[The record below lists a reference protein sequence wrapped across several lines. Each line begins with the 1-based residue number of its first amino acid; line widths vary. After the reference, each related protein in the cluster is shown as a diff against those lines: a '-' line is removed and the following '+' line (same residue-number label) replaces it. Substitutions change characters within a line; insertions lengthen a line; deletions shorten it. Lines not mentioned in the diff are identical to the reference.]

1 MDANLLNK
9 IQDLAKQTCSE
20 GETLPRAI
28 LADKLDIEGGDS
40 QKVSELVSEAW
51 EALGKP
57 DEIARAFVSNDG
69 RNALVEA
76 QRLPQM
82 LREGDVDGI
91 ESFMRHSL
99 RVAHDSLGILDDK
112 LYAEV
117 QNVVDQATT
126 SWRKY
131 EKKVKNFVSWING
144 TRGLEKS
151 QDQANALIKYF
162 KEVVE
167 AYHSS
172 RATVRGAIDD
182 FITLRSDIVSTYHGF
197 AMRLVDIFGDSIK
210 AIDPNLFD
218 FENVQWLDVNTKLEN
233 VSQEYDCLS
242 DKCDSLIYRIN
253 ESFDA
258 VAQGIESDLDGSRH
272 PVLAAINVVSSVA
285 DHYSKAQ
292 EADNAMRMKV
302 EGFRTK
308 VENGANLINTDKG
321 RLLAIYTTLNNIF
334 VPKAMTFLRFAGQLM
349 EQDVSSIISTLYDNP
364 QVRPLE
370 EERRRIVEKLR
381 RVDAQIVDLRQQI
394 APCRT
399 KMNEL
404 KESLKARR
412 TQFINVMKN
421 EPQKPW
427 WLYNIIFLGVPES
440 NYSSKH
446 DKWYSWSFIPKFE
459 KDLSFLRSY
468 EKNADDYGFAER
480 KLCHERSELV
490 KALNDRSKS
499 IRGLISASPEA
510 KQRLLGNLRPLVAM
524 LRLGREIAE
533 SKLDPELINA
543 AEVFVEPQTAYGLQ
557 LTPEL
562 EEGLANFKQS
572 LEQKGSLGHI
582 VASGISLAQSFAQL
596 NAAKRQGE
604 IDRKN
609 YDQECE
615 KIRENL
621 RTYLAQV
628 DDKSEFLRE
637 VMRKANLADTPE
649 ERKDALM
656 LMSEVGGLKLS
667 DDEFEDFLSG
677 KRSIEL

>member
-9 IQDLAKQTCSE
+9 IQDLAKQACKD

-28 LADKLDIEGGDS
+28 LADKLDVEGGDS
-40 QKVSELVSEAW
+40 QKVAELVSEAW

-82 LREGDVDGI
+82 LREGDVDGVG
-91 ESFMRHSL
+91 SFIRHSL
-99 RVAHDSLGILDDK
+99 NFAHDSLGILDDK
-112 LYAEV
+112 LYAEI
-117 QNVVDQATT
+117 QNVAETT
-126 SWRKY
+126 TTLRQKFN
-131 EKKVKNFVSWING
+131 NFMSRING
-144 TRGLEKS
+144 TRGIEKS
-151 QDQANALIKYF
+151 EKQITAMFMYY

-172 RATVRGAIDD
+172 RVNVRGVIDD
-182 FITLRSDIVSTYHGF
+182 FITLRGDIVSTYHEF

-210 AIDPNLFD
+210 AIDPKLFD
-218 FENVQWLDVNTKLEN
+218 FENVQWLDVDARLEN
-233 VSQEYDCLS
+233 VSQEYARLS
-242 DKCDSLIYRIN
+242 ELSGSLRYQIN

-258 VAQGIESDLDGSRH
+258 MTKGIENDWKSYQD
-272 PVLAAINVVSSVA
+272 PVLVSINAVA
-285 DHYSKAQ
+285 SGLDHYRKAKEQ
-292 EADNAMRMKV
+292 ENLMRMKV
-302 EGFRTK
+302 EKFRTY
-308 VENGANLINTDKG
+308 VENDANLIKTDKG
-321 RLLAIYTTLNNIF
+321 RLLAIYTTLNNLLI
-334 VPKAMTFLRFAGQLM
+334 PKAMTFLRFVGQLM
-349 EQDVSSIISTLYDNP
+349 EQDVNSIISSLYDNP
-364 QVRPLE
+364 QVKPLE
-370 EERRRIVEKLR
+370 EDRRRIVEELR
-381 RVDAQIVDLRQQI
+381 RVDAQIVDLRLQI
-394 APCRT
+394 APCST

-412 TQFINVMKN
+412 VQFIRTKAN

-440 NYSSKH
+440 NYRRKH
-446 DKWYSWSFIPKFE
+446 DKWYSWPFIHKFE
-459 KDLSFLRSY
+459 KDLGLLRSY
-468 EKNADDYGFAER
+468 EKCADDYGFAER
-480 KLCHERSELV
+480 RLCHEREELV
-490 KALNDRSKS
+490 KALNGRSKS
-499 IRGLISASPEA
+499 IRSLISASPEA

-533 SKLDPELINA
+533 SKLDPQLINTT
-543 AEVFVEPQTAYGLQ
+543 EVFVEPQTAYGLQ

-562 EEGLANFKQS
+562 EEGVANFKQS
-572 LEQKGSLGHI
+572 LEQKGPLGHL

-596 NAAKRQGE
+596 NAAMRQGV

-628 DDKSEFLRE
+628 DDKSDFLRE

-677 KRSIEL
+677 NRSIEL